1 MKIAHWKG
9 YEKKYVIE
17 EVAKPEIDRGE
28 VLIKVKSCAVSGT
41 DLYRYSSDVKINAP
55 IVIPYKTD
63 ETPGHEI
70 AGFAE
75 EISPGVNNLKAGDRV
90 VIQPF
95 WGCGKCY
102 YCKNGHENFC
112 SQIHAV
118 GFNSPGGLAEY
129 IKVKSSFAFKIPDK
143 VSFDEATLT
152 HHTAVVYYSLK
163 ISGMKFNSKST
174 GAVFGIGNL
183 GLLMVQV
190 LRHLEIIDFFM
201 IDINQSRLDLA
212 QELSGGKAINPTT
225 FEDPV
230 KSILDATENI
240 GVDFSVELAGGNAP
254 TLGPAIKVLKKG
266 GVFIAVGVRD
276 PSDTLNLREIMRR
289 DLRVQGSAAH
299 TSTEMNESLGML
311 EAGAINAKRLITHKF
326 PLEKIND
333 AFETRLKD
341 PAAIS
346 VIVNP

>member
-9 YEKKYVIE
+9 YEKKFVIE

-41 DLYRYSSDVKINAP
+41 DLYRYSRGVKINAP

-70 AGFAE
+70 AGIAE
-75 EISPGVNNLKAGDRV
+75 EISPGVKNLKAGDRV
-90 VIQPF
+90 VVQPF
-95 WGCGKCY
+95 WGCGACY
-102 YCKNGHENFC
+102 YCKTGHENFC
-112 SQIHAV
+112 NRIHAV
-118 GFNSPGGLAEY
+118 GFNSPGGLSEY
-129 IKVKSSFAFKIPDK
+129 IKVKSGFAFKIPDK

-152 HHTAVVYYSLK
+152 HHTAVVYYSMK
-163 ISGMKFNSKST
+163 ISGIKLNPQST

-190 LRHLEIIDFFM
+190 LKHLGIIDFFM

-212 QELSGGKAINPTT
+212 QELAGGKTINPTT
-225 FEDPV
+225 IEDPV

-240 GVDFSVELAGGNAP
+240 GLDFSVELAGGNAP

-299 TSTEMNESLGML
+299 TRTEMKESLGML
-311 EAGAINAKRLITHKF
+311 ESGAVNAKRLITHKF

>member
-9 YEKKYVIE
+9 YEKKFVID
-17 EVAKPEIDRGE
+17 EVAKPEPGKGE
-28 VLIKVKSCAVSGT
+28 ILIKVKSCAVSGT
-41 DLYRYSSDVKINAP
+41 DLYRYNQQKQIN
-55 IVIPYKTD
+55 IIPYTID

-70 AGFAE
+70 SGIVE
-75 EISPGVNNLKAGDRV
+75 EISPGVKNLKAGDRV
-90 VIQPF
+90 VVQPF

-102 YCKNGHENFC
+102 YCKKGHENSC
-112 SQIHAV
+112 NQIHAV
-118 GFNSPGGLAEY
+118 GFNSPGGLSEY
-129 IKVKSSFAFKIPDK
+129 IKAKSSFAFKIPDGI
-143 VSFDEATLT
+143 SFDEATLT

-163 ISGMKFNSKST
+163 VSGMKFNSKST
-174 GAVFGIGNL
+174 GAIFGIGNL

-190 LRHLEIIDFFM
+190 MKHLGIKDFFI

-212 QELSGGKAINPTT
+212 QELTGGKAINPTT

-254 TLGPAIKVLKKG
+254 TLEPAIKVIKKG

-289 DLRVQGSAAH
+289 DLRIQGSTAH
-299 TSTEMNESLGML
+299 TRTEMKESLGML
-311 EAGAINAKRLITHKF
+311 QIGAINAKRLITHTF
-326 PLEKIND
+326 PLEKINY

>member
-9 YEKKYVIE
+9 YEKKFVID
-17 EVAKPEIDRGE
+17 EVAKPEPGKGE
-28 VLIKVKSCAVSGT
+28 ILIKVKSCAVSGT
-41 DLYRYSSDVKINAP
+41 DLYRYNQQKQIN
-55 IVIPYKTD
+55 IIPYKID

-70 AGFAE
+70 SGIVE
-75 EISPGVNNLKAGDRV
+75 EISPGVKNLKAGDRV
-90 VIQPF
+90 VVQPF

-102 YCKNGHENFC
+102 YCKKGHENSC
-112 SQIHAV
+112 NQIHAV
-118 GFNSPGGLAEY
+118 GFNSPGGLSEY
-129 IKVKSSFAFKIPDK
+129 IKAKSSFAFKIPDG

-163 ISGMKFNSKST
+163 VSGMKFNSKST
-174 GAVFGIGNL
+174 GAIFGIGNL

-190 LRHLEIIDFFM
+190 MKHLGIKDFFI

-212 QELSGGKAINPTT
+212 QELTGGKAINPTT

-230 KSILDATENI
+230 KSILDTTENI

-254 TLGPAIKVLKKG
+254 TLEPAIKVIKKG
-266 GVFIAVGVRD
+266 GAFIAVGVRD

-289 DLRVQGSAAH
+289 DLRIQGSTAH
-299 TSTEMNESLGML
+299 TRTEMKESLGML
-311 EAGAINAKRLITHKF
+311 QIGAINAKRLITHTF
-326 PLEKIND
+326 PLEKINY